1 MAGAA
6 EDAVVVVPAEG
17 GDVVAAE
24 AAGASQPPN
33 PLRRPVRLPPMMKIR
48 MLEMWTM

>member
-6 EDAVVVVPAEG
+6 GDAVVVVPAED

-24 AAGASQPPN
+24 AAGASQPPS
-33 PLRRPVRLPPMMKIR
+33 PLRRPVRLLPMMKIR
-48 MLEMWTM
+48 RPEMWMM